1 MKPGMRTAKIRFT
14 VDAGLLDRGQVR
26 TFLGEIKSQVLW
38 REPDVTV
45 LIEETKVGLMSH
57 FEFQAHGLSEV
68 LAEAVKITV
77 NKVKHQRN

>member
-14 VDAGLLDRGQVR
+14 VVDRGRVR

-38 REPDVTV
+38 QEPDVMV

-68 LAEAVKITV
+68 LAEAVKITF
-77 NKVKHQRN
+77 NKAKCQEELI